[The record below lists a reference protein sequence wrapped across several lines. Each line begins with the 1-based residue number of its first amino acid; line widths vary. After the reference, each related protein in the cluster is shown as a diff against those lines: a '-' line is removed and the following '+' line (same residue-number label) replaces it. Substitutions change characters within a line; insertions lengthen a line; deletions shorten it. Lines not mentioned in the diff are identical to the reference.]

1 MVIKGNFVFIFI
13 CLELLIKAII
23 YRPSVS
29 NPVVREADAE
39 TELGMQGLYW
49 EKDVCYLWGIKGEAA
64 ALDEESLQSGMLMWH
79 LWMERGQEGLSRESS
94 DYDPMKLWQR
104 LS

>member
-49 EKDVCYLWGIKGEAA
+49 EKDVCYL
-64 ALDEESLQSGMLMWH
+64 
-79 LWMERGQEGLSRESS
+79 
-94 DYDPMKLWQR
+94 
-104 LS
+104 